1 MNSANQSTAGSKVS
15 NRDLF
20 LLSQFSDFLVDDSVS
35 GLLESHQLNIMLVSA
50 ATGMEGVLCL
60 RSKVKYIPCIF
71 RSQSNWHVFAWWQR
85 LWPYRY
91 QRRFRSCWQQPM
103 PELIL
108 VLSIECNNNVP
119 SKYIFTVL
127 WKLTDLFDSAGSCTP
142 ADLDFQIGQSDV
154 LDVDFESATVAIIA
168 QKSKFIRFENRAT

>member
-50 ATGMEGVLCL
+50 ATGAMEGVSLFCL

-91 QRRFRSCWQQPM
+91 QRKLRSCWQQPM

-119 SKYIFTVL
+119 SK
-127 WKLTDLFDSAGSCTP
+127 
-142 ADLDFQIGQSDV
+142 
-154 LDVDFESATVAIIA
+154 
-168 QKSKFIRFENRAT
+168 